1 MFGVAGLRPILAM
14 ALVVGASSGA
24 LAEDGAWSVGK
35 SSGEVWVTTSGAE
48 QTSLNQQE
56 VLKPG
61 DTIRTGRNGRVL
73 LLRGEETIL
82 VAPNSVIGLPE
93 QKKDGLSTTILQQA
107 GSILLDV
114 EKRNV
119 KHFEVETPY
128 LAAVV
133 KGTQFSVT
141 VGAASTS
148 VEVRRGLVEVS
159 DFKSGDVAQ
168 VMPGQAATLFAHGKS
183 GLTLSGSG
191 AFNPIEHG
199 LPRAPSIQQIPVPR
213 GGLPAPRNAANG
225 TVIHALGNAG
235 PDFGKST
242 LAQRRAAEIVPAKRH
257 VVRISTTLGEAK
269 LNVAK
274 ATHGLAR
281 EAVTPGLARS
291 TSAKDTVWSD
301 AKASLNGAAGS
312 QGNSSGNSIANG
324 NGATGNSAAASS
336 IGAAAVSPIA
346 TAATEKN
353 GNGNAATG
361 NGNSGNGSSGNG
373 NSANANNGNGNSG
386 NGNGNGNGNGGVG
399 NGNGNGNAKH

>member
-1 MFGVAGLRPILAM
+1 MLGVAGLRRILAM
-14 ALVVGASSGA
+14 ALVMGASSGA
-24 LAEDGAWSVGK
+24 LAEDGLWSVGK
-35 SSGEVWVTTSGAE
+35 SSGEVWVTTNGAE

-73 LLRGEETIL
+73 LMRGEETIL

-159 DFKSGDVAQ
+159 DFKSGDIAQ
-168 VMPGQAATLFAHGKS
+168 VMPGQAATLFAHGKP
-183 GLTLSGSG
+183 GLALSGSG
-191 AFNPIEHG
+191 AFHPIEHG
-199 LPRAPSIQQIPVPR
+199 LPRAPSIEQIPVPK

-225 TVIHALGNAG
+225 TVIHALGNTG

-242 LAQRRAAEIVPAKRH
+242 VAQQRAAKAVPAERS
-257 VVRISTTLGEAK
+257 VVRISTTLGEVK

-281 EAVTPGLARS
+281 GPATPGLARS
-291 TSAKDTVWSD
+291 APAKDTVWSD
-301 AKASLNGAAGS
+301 AKASLNGAAAS
-312 QGNSSGNSIANG
+312 QGNSSGNAITS
-324 NGATGNSAAASS
+324 GNSAAGNSVAASS
-336 IGAAAVSPIA
+336 AGAAAVSSVA
-346 TAATEKN
+346 SAATEKN

-361 NGNSGNGSSGNG
+361 NGNSGNGNGNG
-373 NSANANNGNGNSG
+373 ANANNGNENSG
-386 NGNGNGNGNGGVG
+386 NGKGNGNGNGNGGVG
-399 NGNGNGNAKH
+399 NGNGNGNGKH